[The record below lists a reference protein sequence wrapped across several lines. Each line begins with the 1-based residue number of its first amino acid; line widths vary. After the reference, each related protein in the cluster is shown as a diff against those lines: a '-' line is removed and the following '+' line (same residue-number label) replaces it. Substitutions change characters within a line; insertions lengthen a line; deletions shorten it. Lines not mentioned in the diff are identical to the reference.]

1 MRIYMECIPC
11 ILNQGIRTIRKVTS
25 NSEKQWEI
33 IRKMIYAVNNV
44 NINISPFELAIII
57 NNIIK
62 ESVGNNDPYLKDKN
76 DHNNKILDIYSE
88 IEEKVNKAKD
98 RLMESIKYSIC
109 GNRIDLGIF
118 PTIDISKVLEMC
130 NNIVL
135 EEKYLDL
142 FKKELNKSNN
152 ILFIA
157 DNAGEIVFDKILI
170 NILKEMGKSVYLGVR
185 KFPIINDITAE
196 DAIGL
201 GFNNDDII
209 PIGLEDIEI
218 ADSYD
223 LVISKGQANFELYHK
238 RNNVIFL
245 FIVKCAIIAKV
256 LNVPM
261 YSIYFNKFG
270 DDL

>member
-1 MRIYMECIPC
+1 MECIPC
-11 ILNQGIRTIRKVTS
+11 ILNQGIRTIRKVTD

-33 IRKMIYAVNNV
+33 IRKMIYAVNDID
-44 NINISPFELAIII
+44 INISPFELAIII

-62 ESVGNNDPYLKDKN
+62 ESVGNNDPYLEDKN
-76 DHNNKILDIYSE
+76 DHNNKILNIYSE
-88 IEEKVNKAKD
+88 IEEKVYNAED
-98 RLMESIKYSIC
+98 RLIEAIKYSIC

-130 NNIVL
+130 NNITF
-135 EEKYLDL
+135 EKKYLDL
-142 FKKELNKSNN
+142 FKKELNKANN

-170 NILKEMGKSVYLGVR
+170 NIFKKMGKSVYLGVR

-196 DAIGL
+196 DAMKL
-201 GFNNDDII
+201 GFNNDNII

-218 ADSYD
+218 VDSYD

-238 RNNVIFL
+238 KNNVIFL
-245 FIVKCAIIAKV
+245 FIVKCAILAKV
-256 LNVPM
+256 LNVPI
-261 YSIYFNKFG
+261 YSIYFDKFG